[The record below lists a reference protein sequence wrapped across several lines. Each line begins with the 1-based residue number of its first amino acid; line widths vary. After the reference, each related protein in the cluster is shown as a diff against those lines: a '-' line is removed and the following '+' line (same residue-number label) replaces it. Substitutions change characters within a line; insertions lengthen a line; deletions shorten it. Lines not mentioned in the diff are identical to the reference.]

1 MSDAALLR
9 ATIFHTPAD
18 PFRTDEAL
26 RCFTDGALL
35 IRDGRI
41 VSVGEYSD
49 VRTVDAGATVIDW
62 RGGFILPGLVDTHI
76 HFPQVRI
83 IGSLGRSLLD
93 WLETTA
99 LPEESRMSD
108 VAYARLT
115 ARTFLNL
122 LAAHG
127 TTTAL
132 VFGAHF
138 AEATAILFEEA
149 GTAGLRIISGLV
161 MSDRALRPEL
171 HQSPAHAYR
180 DATALIDRF
189 HGQGRLRY
197 AITPRFALSAS
208 EAMLEVCQTLRRE
221 HADVTVQSHVNE
233 QRAEI
238 VEVSRLFPWAADY
251 LAVYQRYELDGPRSV
266 FAHNVWPTDSE
277 LERLAG
283 RGTSIAHC
291 PCSNAALGSGIFPF
305 RRHLAAGVHCAL
317 GTDVGGGT
325 GFGILKEALQTY
337 LLQRVAPDGV
347 TLDAGQLLYL
357 ATLAGAKALGLDS
370 DVGDFSAGKAADL
383 VYIRPDPGTALCAA
397 IDRADDAGAVLG
409 AIITL
414 GDASSIRDVWVNGS
428 SVRRAV
434 AT

>member
-1 MSDAALLR
+1 MSGATLLR

-18 PFRTDEAL
+18 PFTTARAL
-26 RCFTDGALL
+26 HC
-35 IRDGRI
+35 
-41 VSVGEYSD
+41 YSD
-49 VRTVDAGATVIDW
+49 GGLLVQHGRVLACGDYDDVRAVDPAATVVDW
-62 RGGFILPGLVDTHI
+62 QGGFILPGLIDTHV

-93 WLETTA
+93 WLDTTA
-99 LPEESRMSD
+99 LPEESRMAD

-138 AEATAILFEEA
+138 APATTALFEEA
-149 GTAGLRIISGLV
+149 DAVGLRIISGLV

-171 HQSPAHAYR
+171 HQTPALAYR
-180 DATALIDRF
+180 DAATLIKRF
-189 HGQGRLRY
+189 HGQRRLRY

-221 HADVTVQSHVNE
+221 HADVSVQSHINE
-233 QRAEI
+233 QRDEI
-238 VEVSRLFPWAADY
+238 SAVARLFPWAADY
-251 LAVYQRYELDGPRSV
+251 LAVYERYELDGPRTV
-266 FAHNVWPTDSE
+266 FAHNVWPTDGE

-291 PCSNAALGSGIFPF
+291 PCSNAALGSGLFPF
-305 RRHLAAGVHCAL
+305 RRHLDAGVHCAL

-325 GFGILKEALQTY
+325 GFGILKEALQAY
-337 LLQRVAPDGV
+337 LLQRVTPGGL

-370 DVGDFSAGKAADL
+370 EVGDFSAGKAADL
-383 VYIRPDPGTALCAA
+383 VYIRPEPDTALRVAVDGANDAAAALAA
-397 IDRADDAGAVLG
+397 IV
-409 AIITL
+409 TL
-414 GDASSIRDVWVNGS
+414 GDASSIRDVWVEGS
-428 SVRRAV
+428 SIRQAV
-434 AT
+434 AV